1 MVSAPIAGIRAVSG
15 IHDCAQEAAVLNKIT
30 ILVLPQTLFP
40 YLLTGALAAA
50 VDWLIFYLF
59 AVRGDLPYLWVS
71 AAGFVLATLV
81 NYLLCIKVVFRNSR
95 KSAPSVELTLIY
107 LVSGSGLLLHQAIIY
122 YAISVRGIDM
132 MLAKIAA
139 TGLIFGWNYSLRRFL
154 IFSR

>member
-1 MVSAPIAGIRAVSG
+1 M
-15 IHDCAQEAAVLNKIT
+15 LNKIT
-30 ILVLPQTLFP
+30 TIALPQTLFP
-40 YLLTGALAAA
+40 YLLTGALAAC

-71 AAGFVLATLV
+71 AVGFLLATLV
-81 NYLLCIKVVFRNSR
+81 NYFLCIKVVFRANR
-95 KSAPSVELTLIY
+95 KSAPSVELALIY
-107 LVSGSGLLLHQAIIY
+107 LVSGTGLLLHQTIVF

-139 TGLIFGWNYSLRRFL
+139 TGLIFCWNYSLRRFV